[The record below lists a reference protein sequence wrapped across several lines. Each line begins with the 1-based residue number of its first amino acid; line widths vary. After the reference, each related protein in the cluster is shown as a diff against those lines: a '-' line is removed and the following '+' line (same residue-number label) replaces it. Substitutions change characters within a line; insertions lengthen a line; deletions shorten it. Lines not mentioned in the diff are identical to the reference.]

1 MKKKFDGFSKALGIL
16 DKFGQEERLKIL
28 ELLSKIDPKIT
39 EKLKEEIVTLEDLIF
54 LNKEMLSKFLRKI
67 ELSDLGLCLRVSSS
81 DLADFIISN
90 VSERNQEEI
99 NHSFKGPPK
108 PLDLVLESYGKVL
121 LVFKEMLEKGEIYIN
136 KDPLV

>member
-16 DKFGQEERLKIL
+16 DKFGQGERLKIL

-39 EKLKEEIVTLEDLIF
+39 EKLKDEIVTLEDLKF

-67 ELSDLGLCLRVSSS
+67 ALSDLGLCLRVSSS
-81 DLADFIISN
+81 DLADFILSN
-90 VSERNQEEI
+90 VSESNQEDI
-99 NHSFKGPPK
+99 NQSFKGPPK